1 MPGQTVRSETAGRS
15 TRAFSTVVALL
26 AVGAALT
33 AAASLGGAAAG
44 APLAAGAR
52 RPALAAGAPQP
63 ALLLTGGRV
72 LDETGERL
80 VAGRDVLIAD
90 GRIVAV
96 GPAGT
101 LRLPPRQEGT
111 APLGGAAGGVGGGTA
126 AGTGESQ
133 RLQPI
138 VRLELGGRAL
148 LPGLIDLHTH
158 LLLHP
163 YDETPWNDQ
172 VLKESLE
179 LRTIRAVT
187 AARATLAAGFTT
199 VRELGTEGAGFADVA
214 LRDAIARHMIPGPR
228 IFAATRAIVASGSY
242 GPAGFD
248 PRWEVPKGAQE
259 ADGVDGVRR
268 AVRQQIAAGA
278 DWVKV
283 YADYSRRP
291 GAPSTPTFS
300 LDELAAAVDEAKS
313 AGLQVSAHAHT
324 AEGVRRAVMAGVA
337 TIEHGSAAT
346 PEVLDLMR
354 RRGTVLCPTL
364 AAVEAIS
371 RYAGWRPGEPEPPR
385 LREARETFG
394 HALAAGVT
402 IANGSDAGVFAHGE
416 NAREIELLVAY
427 GMTPRQALRAATA
440 TAAAVL
446 GRGGDL
452 GRIAAGY
459 TADLVAFD
467 GDPLADIATLRHPV
481 IVIKDGRV
489 EIDAADRQ
497 AP

>member
-1 MPGQTVRSETAGRS
+1 MARGAAVQGEGRKRTITVASM
-15 TRAFSTVVALL
+15 VVVL
-26 AVGAALT
+26 AAGAALAVAT
-33 AAASLGGAAAG
+33 AVGRAAAG
-44 APLAAGAR
+44 A
-52 RPALAAGAPQP
+52 ALPAGAPPP

-80 VAGRDVLIAD
+80 ATGLDVLVAG

-101 LRLPPRQEGT
+101 LPP
-111 APLGGAAGGVGGGTA
+111 PGGTGQA
-126 AGTGESQ
+126 A
-133 RLQPI
+133 
-138 VRLELGGRAL
+138 VRVDLGGRAL

-214 LRDAIARHMIPGPR
+214 LRDAIAQHLVPGPR

-313 AGLQVSAHAHT
+313 AGLRVSAHAHT
-324 AEGVRRAVMAGVA
+324 AEGVRRAVLAGVA
-337 TIEHGSAAT
+337 TIEHGTGAT

-354 RRGTVLCPTL
+354 QRGTVLCPTL

-371 RYAGWRPGEPEPPR
+371 RYAGWRPGQPEPPR
-385 LREARETFG
+385 LREARQTFAN
-394 HALAAGVT
+394 ALAAGVT
-402 IANGSDAGVFAHGE
+402 IANGSDAGVFAHGD

-446 GRGGDL
+446 GRAGDL
-452 GRIAAGY
+452 GRIAPGY
-459 TADLVAFD
+459 VADLVAFD
-467 GDPLADIATLRHPV
+467 GDPLADITALRRPAV
-481 IVIKDGRV
+481 VVKDGRI
-489 EIDAADRQ
+489 ELAAMDH
-497 AP
+497 P